1 MGNLFDRQQI
11 APGKSCGVSCL
22 SSTPPPPTTDTLK
35 LIVIDCDKFHLL
47 SCLATQQ
54 EGELFLDNNELYNL
68 LLGGLGVL

>member
-11 APGKSCGVSCL
+11 APRKSCGVSCW
-22 SSTPPPPTTDTLK
+22 SSTPPPPTDTLK

-54 EGELFLDNNELYNL
+54 EGELFLDNNKLYYL
-68 LLGGLGVL
+68 LLGGLGAL